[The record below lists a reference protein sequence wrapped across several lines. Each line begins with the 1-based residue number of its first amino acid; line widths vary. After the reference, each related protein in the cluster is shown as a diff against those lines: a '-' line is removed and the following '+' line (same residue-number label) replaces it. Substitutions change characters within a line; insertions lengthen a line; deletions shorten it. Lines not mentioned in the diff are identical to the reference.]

1 MQSAE
6 TERRRDSGLLQALL
20 LKEMSAHP
28 AEETVYERRWGGT
41 KRTHR
46 KELHRQAAVGDPPP
60 VCYNK
65 TNPFIPLIGNKLLM
79 HDAMIYLQDPAHPE
93 LPERAQPPS
102 ALRLLVQ
109 SPLFPDGGDVIRWL
123 GQQVTGPGTGRH
135 KLRVR
140 FQKKKKKGKKDQI
153 FVWVTRLKESSPYL
167 RLQRAQPVAHG
178 CDSTAVE
185 TTWEESTKKTENP
198 SAVEH

>member
-1 MQSAE
+1 MSGGEEEQSAH
-6 TERRRDSGLLQALL
+6 TEKSYIDKLQCVT
-20 LKEMSAHP
+20 P
-28 AEETVYERRWGGT
+28 
-41 KRTHR
+41 
-46 KELHRQAAVGDPPP
+46 RQSVTIKQTPS
-60 VCYNK
+60 Y
-65 TNPFIPLIGNKLLM
+65 PLIGNKLLM

-153 FVWVTRLKESSPYL
+153 FV
-167 RLQRAQPVAHG
+167 
-178 CDSTAVE
+178 
-185 TTWEESTKKTENP
+185 
-198 SAVEH
+198 

>member
-1 MQSAE
+1 
-6 TERRRDSGLLQALL
+6 
-20 LKEMSAHP
+20 
-28 AEETVYERRWGGT
+28 
-41 KRTHR
+41 
-46 KELHRQAAVGDPPP
+46 
-60 VCYNK
+60 
-65 TNPFIPLIGNKLLM
+65 M

-102 ALRLLVQ
+102 ALRPLVQ

-140 FQKKKKKGKKDQI
+140 FKKKERKKDLI
-153 FVWVTRLKESSPYL
+153 FVWATQLKESSPYL
-167 RLQRAQPVAHG
+167 RLQRVQPVAHG

-185 TTWEESTKKTENP
+185 TIWEESTKKPFSGWALN
-198 SAVEH
+198 SACVHTCCYIVAALTGDLSCARWRPPQHGWFSDGLLSHKLVPCICTRWWKHRKLIYINL